1 MSLIE
6 HTKEQPKAKPEQRSR
21 NGLFAP
27 GNKLANGRPAGS
39 RDKLTRA
46 FLYQLAD
53 TFQRKGKAAMERLA
67 DEDPG
72 AFIRV
77 CASLMPKDI
86 KLSAGPLADLSEHEL
101 SALAY
106 AAQRLAEAD
115 ESEVEDHR

>member
-6 HTKEQPKAKPEQRSR
+6 QTKEQPKA
-21 NGLFAP
+21 AP
-27 GNKLANGRPAGS
+27 KAVARTRGFQPGQSGNPTGRPTGS

-53 TFQRKGKAAMERLA
+53 TFERKGKAAMERLA

-86 KLSAGPLADLSEHEL
+86 KVSSGPLGHLSEAEL
-101 SALAY
+101 DALAY
-106 AAQRLAEAD
+106 AAQRLADSTHE
-115 ESEVEDHR
+115 